1 MKLKVKGRNVLV
13 TGAAMGIGRG
23 LSECFAREG
32 ASIIL
37 VDLPAQKECLT
48 EWAVKLRKNF
58 GVRIWT
64 FYRDLTESD

>member
-32 ASIIL
+32 ANIIL
-37 VDLPAQKECLT
+37 VDLPAQK
-48 EWAVKLRKNF
+48 RM
-58 GVRIWT
+58 
-64 FYRDLTESD
+64 SD